1 MPTES
6 PSSQN
11 ALTHGLFAARDFI
24 RQGEQPEYAEILQ
37 SVTAQLLPDG
47 IIEQTFA
54 AEIVGATWRL
64 RRCRMVEQSLSADA
78 TLDPMTDEGLD
89 KQQKSVDRARA
100 QSHNILRRS
109 LAELR
114 KLQTE
119 RAARQQAAESRRQYD
134 LELMKSLLEKLAE
147 DPDDESDELEST
159 PETPSC
165 NPVGQISD
173 LPAEIPFCKSPE
185 PTPRNA
191 QCPCGSG
198 IKYKRCCGQG
208 APPVLN
214 KAA

>member
-1 MPTES
+1 MPDES

-11 ALTHGLFAARDFI
+11 ALTYGLFAARDFI
-24 RQGEQPEYAEILQ
+24 RKGEEPEYAEILQ
-37 SVTAQLLPDG
+37 SVTAQLEPDG

-64 RRCRMVEQSLSADA
+64 RRCRMVEQSLSQDA
-78 TLDPMTDEGLD
+78 ALDPMVDDALY

-114 KLQTE
+114 KLQAE
-119 RAARQQAAESRRQYD
+119 RAAREQAAEYRKRD
-134 LELMKSLLEKLAE
+134 DRELMESLLEQLAE
-147 DPDDESDELEST
+147 DRDADD
-159 PETPSC
+159 
-165 NPVGQISD
+165 PVGQISD
-173 LPAEIPFCKSPE
+173 LPAEIPFCKSDE

-191 QCPCGSG
+191 PCPCGSG
-198 IKYKRCCGQG
+198 VKYKRCCGQG

>member
-24 RQGEQPEYAEILQ
+24 RQGEEPEYAEILQ

-119 RAARQQAAESRRQYD
+119 RAAREQAAEYRKRD
-134 LELMKSLLEKLAE
+134 DRELMESLLEQLAE
-147 DPDDESDELEST
+147 DSDADD
-159 PETPSC
+159 
-165 NPVGQISD
+165 PVGQISD
-173 LPAEIPFCKSPE
+173 LPTEIPFCNSAE

-191 QCPCGSG
+191 PCPCGSG
-198 IKYKRCCGQG
+198 VKYKRCCGQG